1 MKRGDVVLTVLPGDY
16 GKPRPAVVV
25 QGDAVTEADYGSV
38 VVCPMT
44 SGTGQGS
51 LVRVPVAPNQGNGLK
66 IESEI
71 MVEKL
76 AGVSTK
82 RLRGVIGRL
91 DAVTM
96 RAVDQ
101 ALSVVLGFA

>member
-1 MKRGDVVLTVLPGDY
+1 VKRGDVVLTVLPGDY

-25 QGDAVTEADYGSV
+25 QADAVTEADYGSV

-44 SGTGQGS
+44 SATGQGL
-51 LVRVPVAPNQGNGLK
+51 LVRVPVAPSEGNGLK
-66 IESEI
+66 ADSEI

-76 AGVSTK
+76 AGVSAK

-96 RAVDQ
+96 RAVDR
-101 ALSVVLGFA
+101 ALLVVLGFA

>member
-1 MKRGDVVLTVLPGDY
+1 MLTVLPGDY

-25 QGDAVTEADYGSV
+25 QADAVTEADYGSV
-38 VVCPMT
+38 VVCPMA
-44 SGTGQGS
+44 SATGHGL
-51 LVRVPVAPNQGNGLK
+51 LVRVPVAPSQGNGLK
-66 IESEI
+66 TDSEI

-82 RLRGVIGRL
+82 RIRGVIGRL
-91 DAVTM
+91 DVGTM
-96 RAVDQ
+96 RTVDQ

>member
-1 MKRGDVVLTVLPGDY
+1 VKRGDVVLTVLPGDY
-16 GKPRPAVVV
+16 GQPRPAVVV

-44 SGTGQGS
+44 SATGQGL
-51 LVRVPVAPNQGNGLK
+51 LVRVPVAPNEGNGLRAD
-66 IESEI
+66 SEI

-76 AGVSTK
+76 AGVSTR